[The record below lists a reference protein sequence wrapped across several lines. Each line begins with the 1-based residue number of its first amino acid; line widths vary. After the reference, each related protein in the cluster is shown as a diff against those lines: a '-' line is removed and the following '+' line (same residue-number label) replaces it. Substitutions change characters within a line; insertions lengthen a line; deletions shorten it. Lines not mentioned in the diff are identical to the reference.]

1 MKNTKTFFLTVTL
14 IIFGISVFA
23 QDIPRN
29 AMERFN
35 AQRIAF
41 FTEKLRLTPEE
52 AQEFWPVYNEYQTE
66 KNKIIEIRKELTRN
80 LVQNQRTLS
89 DNEIEKIGNDYVASV
104 IKEAE
109 LLQSYHER
117 FKEVLPIRKVMRI
130 YQTETQFKN
139 YLLRQIQQS
148 RERKAPSR
156 MN

>member
-1 MKNTKTFFLTVTL
+1 MA
-14 IIFGISVFA
+14 FGLSLFA

-41 FTEKLRLTPEE
+41 FTEKLRLSPTE
-52 AQEFWPVYNEYQTE
+52 AQEFWPVYNQYQTE
-66 KNKIIEIRKELTRN
+66 KNKIIETRKELTRN
-80 LVQNQRTLS
+80 LVQNQQTLS
-89 DNEIEKIGNDYVASV
+89 DNEIEKIGNDYIASV
-104 IKEAE
+104 IEEAE
-109 LLQSYHER
+109 LLQIYHER

-130 YQTETQFKN
+130 YSTENQFKN

-148 RERKAPSR
+148 KQRKAPSR